1 MIRKL
6 FKDLKENYFLQIK
19 SYKIGNTIFINI
31 QYLCQKGVETAIL
44 IINIIF
50 FLFTNFDER
59 KCLVNF
65 HFFLYSKDQAM
76 KKKTGKYF

>member
-31 QYLCQKGVETAIL
+31 QSMLERRRNSYSYNQYY
-44 IINIIF
+44 IF

-76 KKKTGKYF
+76 KKKTAKYF